1 MKCLVKNLVMIW
13 TKQNNVLFKSV
24 LLYIFML
31 SSVTPFAQ
39 GVPSSQENIESLI
52 TFGIN
57 SDHSWGDDDF
67 SQTVFFSIPKN
78 QTSPFYI
85 RIYDPETYGEHD
97 EMNAGW
103 DTKMKYS
110 VYGGKDAYTN
120 KDARNVNPIGNYK
133 SGILIESKVF
143 GSEPAMDK
151 KWISLGPFNPKQGEF
166 VSDFDSYVF
175 KVIIDGQKG
184 DDGNVYKLFL
194 SVKNNDNV
202 PMDGANA
209 FAFEYSVRLLSIGQS
224 VSHVY
229 PYADNLVSAFKIRI
243 FDFDKDGQVKLYSSV
258 KNGHPVQV
266 SADNEWSIS
275 THDIKT
281 EERNK
286 CLDLQI
292 LKKGEYKNDIVL
304 YITNEYDIP
313 VPFFAAPLG
322 GVPRY
327 KYNLRISKSAKAE
340 K

>member
-1 MKCLVKNLVMIW
+1 MIGTMQNRVGSKFLLVSNFI
-13 TKQNNVLFKSV
+13 
-24 LLYIFML
+24 LLAFA
-31 SSVTPFAQ
+31 SFAQ

-85 RIYDPETYGEHD
+85 RVYDPETYGEHD
-97 EMNAGW
+97 ENNAGW
-103 DTKMKYS
+103 NTKMKYS
-110 VYGGKDAYTN
+110 VYGGKDSYSN

-133 SGILIESKVF
+133 SGVLIESKIF
-143 GSEPAMDK
+143 GSESATDK

-166 VSDFDSYVF
+166 VEEFDSYVF
-175 KVIIDGQKG
+175 KVIVDGLKG

-194 SVKNNDNV
+194 SVKNGENV

-209 FAFEYSVRLLSIGQS
+209 FAYEYSVRLLSIGKS

-229 PYADNLVSAFKIRI
+229 PYADNLVSAFKIRT
-243 FDFDKDGQVKLYSSV
+243 FDFDQDGQVKLYSSV
-258 KNGHPVQV
+258 KNGHLVEV
-266 SADNEWSIS
+266 SGDNEWSIS
-275 THDIKT
+275 THEIKM

-286 CLDLQI
+286 CLDLQFF
-292 LKKGEYKNDIVL
+292 KKGDYKNDIVL
-304 YITNEYDIP
+304 YITNEYDVP

-322 GVPRY
+322 GIPRY
-327 KYNLRISKSAKAE
+327 KYNLKISKSAKAE